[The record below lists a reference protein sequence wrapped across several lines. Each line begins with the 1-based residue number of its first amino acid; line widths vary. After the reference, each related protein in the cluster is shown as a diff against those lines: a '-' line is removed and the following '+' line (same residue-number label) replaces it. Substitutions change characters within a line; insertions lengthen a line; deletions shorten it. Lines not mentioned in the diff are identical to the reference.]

1 MAHCHRR
8 NHRGSRHDCPT
19 CNINPPM
26 LSTVTTYAA
35 LSQRIRAAV
44 STADLEAL
52 EKRCDRHYAAGTI
65 TPHELSRLDELTMDR
80 IAKNGV
86 IIDELHIALSVLER
100 REIDFAMRGM
110 VEHRNSTRLAT
121 LPIKREI
128 NKLEG
133 REIYPE
139 ASH

>member
-1 MAHCHRR
+1 
-8 NHRGSRHDCPT
+8 
-19 CNINPPM
+19 M
-26 LSTVTTYAA
+26 LSTMTTYAA

-52 EKRCDRHYAAGTI
+52 EKRCYRHYAAGTI
-65 TPHELSRLDELTMDR
+65 TPSECRRLDELTMDR
-80 IAKNGV
+80 IAKNYV
-86 IIDELHIALSVLER
+86 IIDELYIALSVLEQ
-100 REIDFAMRGM
+100 REIDFAMLGR
-110 VEHRNSTRLAT
+110 VEHRNAVRLAM

-139 ASH
+139 AN

>member
-1 MAHCHRR
+1 
-8 NHRGSRHDCPT
+8 
-19 CNINPPM
+19 M
-26 LSTVTTYAA
+26 LSTMTAYTA

-52 EKRCDRHYAAGTI
+52 EMQCDRHYAAGTI
-65 TPHELSRLDELTMDR
+65 TPRELARLDELTMDR
-80 IAKNGV
+80 IARNGV
-86 IIDELHIALSVLER
+86 IIDELHIALSVLEQ
-100 REIDFAMRGM
+100 REIDFANRGM
-110 VEHRNSTRLAT
+110 VEHRNSTRLAM

-139 ASH
+139 ASRPAL